1 MDQIII
7 YRAQDGDTEVQVTTD
22 GETVWLTQAQMSEL
36 FRTSSQNI
44 TLHLKNIYGEGELSE
59 EATCKESLQ
68 VRQEGNR
75 SVQRVVKVYNLDVI
89 ISVGYR
95 VKSVVGTH
103 FRIWATQQLREF
115 LTKGFI
121 VDDDR
126 LAGKKTDYFDELVER
141 VRSIRTSERNFY
153 QKVTD
158 IFALSVDYDSKSD
171 LAHRFFA
178 LVQNKFHY
186 AIHGHTAAE
195 LIVGRVDS
203 KKPNMGLQT
212 WKGTVITS
220 EDAKIAKNYL
230 EVTELKRLE
239 LLVEQFLSF
248 AELRSMERTP
258 MHMTDWVQK
267 LDGFLRLNDK
277 AILQGPGVVKRTDME
292 KKVRDELA
300 AYNKRILAERKII
313 DQPKPAKAPAKKLP
327 E

>member
-7 YRAQDGDTEVQVTTD
+7 YRAQDGDTEVQVSTD

-36 FRTSSQNI
+36 FRTSKQNI
-44 TLHLKNIYGEGELSE
+44 SLHIKNAIAEGEIVE
-59 EATCKESLQ
+59 ESAVKESLTTASDGK
-68 VRQEGNR
+68 RYR
-75 SVQRVVKVYNLDVI
+75 TLLYNLDVI

-121 VDDDR
+121 IDDDR

-300 AYNKRILAERKII
+300 AYNKRILAERKVI
-313 DQPKPAKAPAKKLP
+313 DQPKPAKAPAKKLT